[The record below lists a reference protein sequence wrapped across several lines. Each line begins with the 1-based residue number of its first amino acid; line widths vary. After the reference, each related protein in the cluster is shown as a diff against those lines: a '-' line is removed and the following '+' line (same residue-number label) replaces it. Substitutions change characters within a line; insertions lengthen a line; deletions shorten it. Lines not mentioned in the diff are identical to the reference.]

1 MSLRIWL
8 PLEEDLQNQG
18 LDDITFVNNG
28 ASHSSDGKI
37 GSCYSFG
44 GTSSR
49 IYANNVSLSNA
60 QMSGCCWVNISSFG
74 STSSYIFSLGSNVTG
89 PGHQIGIFA
98 QASGI
103 LYITAN
109 GSQLNTG
116 YTLSLS
122 TWYHICFTYKG
133 NSSKLYVNGQL
144 VYSGTN
150 TNSPKTQTC
159 FCVGARSNSTSG
171 AGIAFSFPFSGKIN
185 DLRIYDHELSIKEIK
200 EISKGLILHY
210 KLDENINYNLLK
222 DGFGELNGENWDGSD
237 PKLDTTDIPSGD
249 PFIKGSIIGERTS
262 IEYIPINNL
271 CNYKIQLW
279 IKSSATSGYTYP
291 SIVPYDVDK
300 KIIKNYNVTF
310 NNATM
315 TTLSQSLNT
324 GDTKIYV
331 NDLSAWNANSGHYYN
346 FAAIFGY
353 KDSTGYVYPNG
364 TYTQNVVAFGSGTSE
379 KINLDKENNII
390 TLLEPYGGDYVPG
403 GTAICAA
410 PAGGVYVY
418 PLGAILN
425 SSINN
430 WTYKTGTFNN
440 SEPRFKYSHYIKY
453 CTYSDNLK
461 TAGIRITNLTTL
473 SNQIYDSSGYQ
484 RNGEIVG
491 SIESTS
497 DTPRYE
503 TSIHFSGTNQKIKI
517 SNLVANGFRD
527 SYSFSWWGK
536 VNTFEDKMMW
546 GFSNGS
552 RLNLY
557 GGIYCNTGDSTS
569 DPFYI
574 PDTTTIIT
582 APSTNEWHHFVM
594 TGNGTLSL
602 LYVDGQLYGQAKN
615 YKPATGSNIYI
626 NGGGSRGSYAL
637 NDMSISDFRIY
648 ATALSAEDV
657 KELYHTSASI
667 DRSQNLYIREV
678 IE

>member
-37 GSCYSFG
+37 GSCYSFD

-60 QMSGCCWVNISSFG
+60 QMSGCCWMNVSSFN
-74 STSSYIFSLGSNVTG
+74 SSSSYIFSLGSNVAG
-89 PGHQIGIFA
+89 PGHQIGIFINKTDN
-98 QASGI
+98 I
-103 LYITAN
+103 LYLTAN

-116 YTLSLS
+116 HTLSLN

-133 NSSKLYVNGQL
+133 NSSKLYINGQL

-150 TNSPKTQTC
+150 VNLPKTQTC
-159 FCVGARSNSTSG
+159 FCIGARSNSTNG
-171 AGIAFSFPFSGKIN
+171 AGTAFLYPFSGKIN

-222 DGFGELNGENWDGSD
+222 DGFGELNGANWNGNE

-249 PFIKGSIIGERTS
+249 PLIKGSITGSRTS

-271 CNYKIQLW
+271 CSYKIQLW
-279 IKSSATSGYTYP
+279 LKSSTTSGYTYP

-300 KIIKNYNVTF
+300 KNIKYYNVNF

-315 TTLSQSLNT
+315 TTLSQSLNS

-364 TYTQNVVAFGSGTSE
+364 TYTQNVVAFGQGTNE

-390 TLLEPYGGDYVPG
+390 TLLEPYSGDFVPE
-403 GTAICAA
+403 GTAICAC
-410 PAGGVYVY
+410 PAGAANIY
-418 PLGAILN
+418 PCGAISN
-425 SSINN
+425 SSIND
-430 WTYKTGTFNN
+430 WTHETGILNN
-440 SEPRFKYSHYIKY
+440 SEPRFRYSHYIKY
-453 CTYSDNLK
+453 YTYSGSLR

-484 RNGEIVG
+484 RNGEIIG

-503 TSIHFSGTNQKIKI
+503 TSIHFSDTSQKIKI
-517 SNLVANGFRD
+517 DNLVANGFRN

-536 VNTFEDKMMW
+536 VNVFESKIMW
-546 GFSNGS
+546 GFGNGS

-557 GGIYCNTGDSTS
+557 RGIYCNTTDSTS
-569 DPFYI
+569 NPFYI
-574 PDTTTIIT
+574 PGTTTTIT
-582 APSTNEWHHFVM
+582 APSINEWHHFVM
-594 TGNGTLSL
+594 TGDGTSSL

-615 YKPATGSNIYI
+615 YRPATGSIIYI
-626 NGGGSRGSYAL
+626 NGWDSSNSYAL
-637 NDMSISDFRIY
+637 DDMSISDFRIY
-648 ATALSAEDV
+648 ATTLSVEDV
-657 KELYHTSASI
+657 KELYQYNNI
-667 DRSQNLYIREV
+667 NI
-678 IE
+678 